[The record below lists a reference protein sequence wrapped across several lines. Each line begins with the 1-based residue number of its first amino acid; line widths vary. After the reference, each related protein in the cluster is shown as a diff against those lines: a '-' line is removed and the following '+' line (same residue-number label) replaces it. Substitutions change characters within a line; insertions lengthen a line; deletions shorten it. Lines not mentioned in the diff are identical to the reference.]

1 MPHRFSLACLLL
13 LLAALPLR
21 AQDVDA
27 IAPITNV
34 VAIQNARIVVAPGN
48 VIETGTVVVR
58 DGLIES
64 VGAGT
69 RVPYDAYVINGDSL
83 TIYAAFISG
92 LTSAGVPELER
103 GAYREQ
109 SDSRSEPTPD
119 RAGIQPQRDVRMM
132 LDPSEAS
139 IKALRDAGFGAAHVV
154 PRGRFLPGQSAL
166 IVLSGDT
173 PSDLVIRG
181 QTAQFAQFD
190 GALGVY
196 PSTPMG
202 VMAVMRQYAREAA
215 RRKSIGDAYERG
227 PNGNARAPFD
237 PAHEA
242 FFPVLDGTQP
252 MLFHVDDAN
261 EIFRAVR
268 LSQDLGLNLMLAGLK
283 GGEMAVQALKTAD
296 VPLFL
301 SMELPEEMKKD
312 STAADYV
319 SGTRTPDYGGVEA
332 ERDNLLARKRAAI
345 AKADALPA
353 TMRAAGLS
361 FGFATEDIK
370 TADLAKNLRRM
381 IAAGL
386 SEDAALAAL
395 TTDAATL
402 LGVSDVL
409 GSVERGK
416 IANLIVSQGSP
427 FAEKPDVRMMIV
439 DGKVYEMEARKSSAK
454 PDSSL
459 NPVGSWALVVPTPQG
474 EQSST
479 LTLTG
484 SPTSLEGTVSSAQ
497 FTAPAEIDEARLN
510 GDQLTVI
517 FTAPQF
523 GRLTFTG
530 TLTAD
535 AYEGTI
541 EIPNLG
547 SFPFTGTRIPN

>member
-13 LLAALPLR
+13 LFAVVPLH

-48 VIETGTVVVR
+48 VIERGTVVVR
-58 DGLIES
+58 DGLIEA
-64 VGAGT
+64 VGANA
-69 RVPYDAYVINGDSL
+69 RVPYDAYVIDGDSL
-83 TIYAAFISG
+83 TVYAAFISG
-92 LTSAGVPELER
+92 LSNAGVPELER

-109 SDSRSEPTPD
+109 SDSRSEPEPD
-119 RAGIQPQRDVRMM
+119 RAGIQPQRDVRTM
-132 LDPSEAS
+132 LDPSESS

-154 PRGRFLPGQSAL
+154 PRGRFLPGQGAL
-166 IVLSGDT
+166 VVLGGDT
-173 PSDLVIRG
+173 PSEMVIRG
-181 QTAQFAQFD
+181 ETVQFAQFD

-215 RRKSIGDAYERG
+215 RRKTIGDTYERG

-242 FFPVLDGTQP
+242 FFPVLDGSQP

-261 EIFRAVR
+261 EIFRAIR
-268 LSQDLGLNLMLAGLK
+268 LSEDLGLNLMLAGLQ
-283 GGEMAVQALKTAD
+283 GGELAVNALKTAD
-296 VPLFL
+296 VPLFV
-301 SMELPEEMKKD
+301 SMELPKEMKED

-319 SGTRTPDYGGVEA
+319 PGTRTPDYAGVDA

-345 AKADALPA
+345 ARADALPA
-353 TMRAAGLS
+353 TLRDAGVT
-361 FGFATEDIK
+361 FGFSTEEVK
-370 TADLAKNLRRM
+370 PADLAKNLRRM
-381 IAAGL
+381 VAAGL

-395 TTDAATL
+395 TTDAARL
-402 LGVSDVL
+402 LGASDVL

-416 IANLIVSQGSP
+416 IANLIVSEGSP

-439 DGKVYEMEARKSSAK
+439 DGRVYEMEAKKNGAK

-459 NPVGSWALVVPTPQG
+459 NPVGSWSIVVPTPEGDQT
-474 EQSST
+474 ST

-484 SPTSLEGTVSSAQ
+484 SPASLEGTVSSPQ
-497 FTAPAEIDEARLN
+497 FTAPADVDEARLE

-523 GRLTFTG
+523 GRLTFSG

-535 AYEGTI
+535 TYEGTVSV
-541 EIPNLG
+541 PQLG
-547 SFPFTGTRIPN
+547 SFPFTGTRVPN